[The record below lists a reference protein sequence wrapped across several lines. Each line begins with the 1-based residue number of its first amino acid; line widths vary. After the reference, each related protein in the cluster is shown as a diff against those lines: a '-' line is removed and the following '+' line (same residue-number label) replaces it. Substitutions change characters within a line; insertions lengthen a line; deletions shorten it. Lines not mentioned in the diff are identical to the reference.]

1 MRSPALAYII
11 GLIVTLL
18 AQLGAQQSSIQ
29 GTVRDENDQPLVG
42 VNIYLEGTVLGAASD
57 QNGIYRITQVPAGT
71 FMLVFNMIG
80 YRQEKREIQV
90 TAGTTINA
98 GITRLS
104 IVPISG
110 ETIVITA
117 SKYEQKI
124 QDVPVSLSVLNR
136 QEILARNSITLDNA
150 LQYIP
155 GINLNQ
161 SEINIRGS
169 SGYSMG
175 VGSRV
180 LMLIDGIPMMTGDTR
195 EISYDVIPT
204 YLIERVEVV
213 KGAGSALYGSSALGG
228 VVNFITQDIDQA
240 PHFYWKF
247 YGGFYSQTA
256 YEQWNWSGKHR
267 YLGGSSASF
276 SRKFGP
282 VGVQIGGAYDGD
294 ESYRQNDLRNR
305 YSGSGKVQ
313 WSISPYQQL
322 MVSGNYMYQHRNNFL
337 YWQDLQ
343 HALQPPADQLGD
355 EVTSRRYYLTSQY
368 KLLLG
373 REQMLTFRGIW
384 FWNRFDDTI
393 AAGVGNQSTA
403 KNLNGEIQYDSRLGK
418 LALTSGIEATGN
430 SAESNLF
437 GTHSG
442 YTAAGYLQAELP
454 VTDKLRGTLGARLD
468 YFDIDSLESELQL
481 NPKIGI
487 VYALS
492 PSSTFRTSAGRGF
505 RAPSL
510 AEIFTS
516 TVASGFQVVPNPALK
531 PEKSISFE
539 AGFNHRYSNRLSFD
553 GAYFYNRLNDL
564 IEGDFLEIGQEIY
577 IQFQNITRA
586 QVQGFEL
593 VIKSELHPQYLDF
606 GLGYT
611 YADPIDLDTR
621 EFLKFRPRHIFYLT
635 GSTEISQLQFQL
647 DYRFIKKYDQ
657 IDEKFSLLIN
667 DAEAR
672 VDAHI
677 IDARIATQF
686 RLSGFPLRL
695 SLQINNLLRYYYV
708 DLVGSLAPLR
718 NFLITAE
725 TGF

>member
-1 MRSPALAYII
+1 MM
-11 GLIVTLL
+11 LL
-18 AQLGAQQSSIQ
+18 AQLAAQQSSIQ
-29 GTVRDENDQPLVG
+29 GRVLDENDEPLTG

-57 QNGIYRITQVPAGT
+57 QNGNYRITQVQAGM
-71 FMLVFNMIG
+71 FILVFNMIG
-80 YRQEKREIQV
+80 YQQERQEIQI
-90 TAGTTINA
+90 TASTTIEA
-98 GITRLS
+98 GLTRLK
-104 IVPISG
+104 VAPISA
-110 ETIVITA
+110 ESIVITA
-117 SKYEQKI
+117 SKYEQRI

-136 QEILARNSITLDNA
+136 QEILARNSVTLDQA

-155 GINLNQ
+155 GINLNS

-240 PHFYWKF
+240 PHLYLKF
-247 YGGFYSQTA
+247 YGGLYSGTA
-256 YEQWNWSGKHR
+256 YQQWNWSEKRR

-276 SRKFGP
+276 SRKFGT
-282 VGVQIGGAYDGD
+282 VGLQMGGAYDGD
-294 ESYRQNDLRNR
+294 DSYRQNDLRNR

-313 WSISPYQQL
+313 WEISPYQQL
-322 MVSGNYMYQHRNNFL
+322 TVSGNYMYQHRNNFL

-373 REQMLTFRGIW
+373 KDQLFTFRGIW
-384 FWNRFDDTI
+384 FWNRFEDTI
-393 AAGVGNQSTA
+393 ADGVGNRSTA

-430 SAESNLF
+430 SAEANLF
-437 GTHSG
+437 GIHSG

-454 VTDKLRGTLGARLD
+454 VTDKLRATLGARLD
-468 YFDIDSLESELQL
+468 YFKIDSLESELQL
-481 NPKIGI
+481 NPKIGF
-487 VYALS
+487 VYTLTS
-492 PSSTFRTSAGRGF
+492 SSTFRSSAGRGF

-510 AEIFTS
+510 AEAFTS
-516 TVASGFQVVPNPALK
+516 TVASGFQVIPNPDLR
-531 PEKSISFE
+531 PEKSFSFE
-539 AGFNHRYSNRLSFD
+539 AGFNHRYSNRMIFD
-553 GAYFYNRLNDL
+553 LAYFYSRLNDL
-564 IEGDFLEIGQEIY
+564 IEGDFLEVDQEIY
-577 IQFQNITRA
+577 VQFQNITRA
-586 QVQGFEL
+586 QIQGFE
-593 VIKSELHPQYLDF
+593 VSMTGKLHPQYLDF

-611 YADPIDLDTR
+611 YADPLDLDTR
-621 EFLKFRPRHIFYLT
+621 EYLKFRPRHLFYLNGGT
-635 GSTEISQLQFQL
+635 RISQFQFQL
-647 DYRFIKKYDQ
+647 DYRFIKKYDR
-657 IDEKFSLLIN
+657 IDEKFSLLIA

-677 IDARIATQF
+677 LDARISTQF

-695 SLQINNLLRYYYV
+695 SLQVNNLLRYYYV
-708 DLVGSLAPLR
+708 DLVGSLGPVR